1 MFVMALEQAFYKYS
15 DFLFAMAIWFEQL
28 GISIHRR
35 FYNQTHKMKI
45 RRKSIWPAL
54 AVTSSIITSQLSGAM
69 VFFDFRTT
77 GGSGGVLDGNGDGP
91 SGMGDTDFDSS
102 AAGDT
107 ITLGATGDAATTLT
121 TTVVGFEVPTI
132 VGGAVDF
139 DATSTNASF
148 NISGQDALG
157 INNLNFGNTPY
168 QNATGQ
174 GSEANDFNP
183 GESATITFSEDVIF
197 TEIELE
203 SVVATDVFDVLVGGV
218 SQLSVTGDDSFIDD
232 LGGLIGLTIP
242 AGTEVT
248 FAADG
253 DLANSSFRIET
264 FTVDIV
270 PVPEPSSL
278 ALIAL
283 GGLAIGA
290 RRKRA

>member
-1 MFVMALEQAFYKYS
+1 
-15 DFLFAMAIWFEQL
+15 MAIWFEQI

-54 AVTSSIITSQLSGAM
+54 AVTSSIITSQLSGATT

-77 GGSGGVLDGNGDGP
+77 GGTGGVLDGNGDGP

-139 DATSTNASF
+139 DATSTNANF

-264 FTVDIV
+264 FTVEIV

>member
-1 MFVMALEQAFYKYS
+1 
-15 DFLFAMAIWFEQL
+15 
-28 GISIHRR
+28 
-35 FYNQTHKMKI
+35 MKI

-54 AVTSSIITSQLSGAM
+54 AVTSSIITSQLSGATT

-77 GGSGGVLDGNGDGP
+77 GGTGGVLDGNGDGP

-139 DATSTNASF
+139 DATSTNANF

-264 FTVDIV
+264 FTVEIV

>member
-1 MFVMALEQAFYKYS
+1 
-15 DFLFAMAIWFEQL
+15 MAIWFEQI
-28 GISIHRR
+28 GISVHGR
-35 FYNQTHKMKI
+35 FYSQTHKMKI

-77 GGSGGVLDGNGDGP
+77 QGSGGVVDGNGDGP
-91 SGMGDTDFDSS
+91 SDMGDTNFDSS

-121 TTVVGFEVPTI
+121 TTVVAFEVPTI

-139 DATSTNASF
+139 DATSTNANF

-174 GSEANDFNP
+174 SSEANDFNP

>member
-1 MFVMALEQAFYKYS
+1 
-15 DFLFAMAIWFEQL
+15 MAIWFEQI

-35 FYNQTHKMKI
+35 FYNQNHKMKI

-54 AVTSSIITSQLSGAM
+54 AVTSSIITSQLSGATT

-77 GGSGGVLDGNGDGP
+77 GGTGGVLDGNGDGP

-139 DATSTNASF
+139 DATSTNANF

-264 FTVDIV
+264 FTVEIV

>member
-1 MFVMALEQAFYKYS
+1 
-15 DFLFAMAIWFEQL
+15 MAIWFEQI

-54 AVTSSIITSQLSGAM
+54 AVTSSIITSQLSGATT

-139 DATSTNASF
+139 DATSTNANF

-264 FTVDIV
+264 FTVEIV

>member
-1 MFVMALEQAFYKYS
+1 
-15 DFLFAMAIWFEQL
+15 MAIWFEQI

-35 FYNQTHKMKI
+35 FYNQNHKMKI

-54 AVTSSIITSQLSGAM
+54 AVTSSIITSQLSGAT

-77 GGSGGVLDGNGDGP
+77 GVENMGRQGVLDGNGDGP

-102 AAGDT
+102 DAGDT

-139 DATSTNASF
+139 DATSTNANF

-168 QNATGQ
+168 QTATGQ

-203 SVVATDVFDVLVGGV
+203 SVVMTDVFDVLVGGV
-218 SQLSVTGDDSFIDD
+218 SQLSVTGDDSFIDN